1 MKWALRSGL
10 LAVIAILFAG
20 NVKADTVVVYT
31 LTVGSTTVATFSA
44 PQFPSLAPST
54 ASTYFGYPGMG
65 IIFAPVNLVINGV
78 SSPDTVEFFNSL
90 DGGGIEDIPAV
101 DSGTP
106 AFNLLGGQLYSGDES
121 VSDLLNPAK
130 MSTGSFT
137 LFPCLLLD
145 CSTGVGETPTPYTL
159 SAVPVTVSTPE
170 PSSILLFGT
179 GLFAL
184 ILVRKRYA
192 VNQPV

>member
-10 LAVIAILFAG
+10 LVVIAILFAG

-31 LTVGSTTVATFSA
+31 LTVGSTTVATFSL

-54 ASTYFGYPGMG
+54 ASTYSGTTGEGLMVTPL
-65 IIFAPVNLVINGV
+65 NLIINGA
-78 SSPDTVEFFNSL
+78 SSLDQVEFFNSL
-90 DGGGIEDIPAV
+90 DGGGIEDIPA
-101 DSGTP
+101 DTLGTP
-106 AFNLLGGQLYSGDES
+106 AFNLPGGQLYSGDES
-121 VSDLLNPAK
+121 ISDLLNPAK

-145 CSTGVGETPTPYTL
+145 CSTGVGTTPYTL
-159 SAVPVTVSTPE
+159 SAVPVTVSAPE

-184 ILVRKRYA
+184 ILMRKRYA
-192 VNQPV
+192 VSQSV